1 MAADFESFPERK
13 NTRSAKWDMV
23 ETLFGSKEVQP
34 MWVADMDLTIAD
46 SIKQKLIERVEHGIF
61 GYTLTDD
68 TLHGHVKQWIYDQHQ
83 WEINKDWIVYSPG
96 VIPTLHMA
104 VLTQTK
110 PGDKIVI
117 QTPVYPP
124 FYSIIESHDREIV
137 KNPLVYENNRY
148 TMDFDHLEDTFKQGV
163 QAIILCNPH
172 NPVGR
177 VWTKEELEKLTA
189 LCLAY
194 DVLILSDE
202 IHADL
207 IYSGNKHTPI
217 SSLSES
223 VSQQTVTCL
232 SPTKTFN
239 LAGLQVSY
247 AIIPN
252 KRIRTEIQDAFKKYG
267 ITMVNTMGVTALE
280 AAYTEGKDWLNGLL
294 QLLET
299 NRNLVV
305 DAFADRE
312 EITAI
317 RAEGTYLIWLDC
329 TNMNLSHDDLKRFM
343 QEEAKVGLNDGASFG
358 EEGKGFMRINIASP
372 TAYVQE
378 GVNKI
383 LHALDQRKNK

>member
-137 KNPLVYENNRY
+137 KNPLVYEDNRY

-294 QLLET
+294 QFLET

-329 TNMNLSHDDLKRFM
+329 TNMNLSHDDLKQFM

>member
-137 KNPLVYENNRY
+137 KNPLVYEDNRY

-177 VWTKEELEKLTA
+177 VWTKEELKKLTA

-280 AAYTEGKDWLNGLL
+280 AAYTDGKDWLNGLL

-329 TNMNLSHDDLKRFM
+329 TNMNLSHDDLKQFM